1 MDTEDGHNADLT
13 RREVLSTAGAAG
25 IVAGADALVG
35 HGHAQAGKPPH
46 VVIVGAGLAGLCAAH
61 ELQKRRWTYTILEAD
76 KLHVGGRVR
85 TVRFSN
91 GTYGE
96 LGAMRIPENHKTT
109 LRYVDEFRLPR
120 REFVMDNPATYYHAR
135 NHRPEPRSAL
145 DKFRRLYRLEP
156 GEMNRDS
163 RRPLGRRRRWS
174 AQDALARG
182 KERP

>member
-35 HGHAQAGKPPH
+35 QGHAQAGKPPH

-96 LGAMRIPENHKTT
+96 LGAIRIP
-109 LRYVDEFRLPR
+109 
-120 REFVMDNPATYYHAR
+120 
-135 NHRPEPRSAL
+135 
-145 DKFRRLYRLEP
+145 
-156 GEMNRDS
+156 
-163 RRPLGRRRRWS
+163 
-174 AQDALARG
+174 
-182 KERP
+182 